1 MICAVAFGTAVLTG
15 LGEDVVGVGLGAWAL
30 GLILF
35 IFEAART
42 RTNKGHNLGAAEVAS
57 LVFIAA
63 TFAPS
68 EWLDTVVRIAATGSV
83 ALCEL

>member
-1 MICAVAFGTAVLTG
+1 MICALAFATATLVG
-15 LGEDVVGVGLGAWAL
+15 LGNDVVGVGIGAWAL

-35 IFEAART
+35 IIEAART
-42 RTNKGHNLGAAEVAS
+42 NGPKGQDLGAAEVAS

-63 TFAPS
+63 TFSPDS
-68 EWLDTVVRIAATGSV
+68 WIDSVVRVAAVGSV